1 MAIKRLHQVQLTI
14 TKDVASGEIAANC
27 QAIAT
32 LPEIDGTRF
41 GVSLPVGG
49 EAVASLMESTLVAL
63 KEKMQE
69 GGHTVE
75 NAQPVE
81 DAQQAED

>member
-1 MAIKRLHQVQLTI
+1 MALKTLHRVQLTI
-14 TKDVASGEIAANC
+14 TKDVASGELAANC

-41 GVSLPVGG
+41 GVNLPIEGDGV
-49 EAVASLMESTLVAL
+49 SDLMNQARVAL

-75 NAQPVE
+75 
-81 DAQQAED
+81 DATPPEAAE

>member
-1 MAIKRLHQVQLTI
+1 MALKTLHRVQLTI
-14 TKDVASGEIAANC
+14 TKDVASGELAANC

-41 GVSLPVGG
+41 GVNLPIEGDGV
-49 EAVASLMESTLVAL
+49 SDLMNQALVAL

-75 NAQPVE
+75 
-81 DAQQAED
+81 DATPPEAAE